1 MVGMAKTKQKKA
13 VKKTTAK
20 EHVKETTKASKEVV
34 KPAKET
40 VKPVK
45 EAAKPAPAKEVA
57 KPVVK
62 EVKKEVIQPK
72 KVEKSV
78 EPKAPKKAALSGAH
92 HLALATGRR
101 KSSVAKAFLKRG
113 TGKLVV
119 NEQDYATY
127 FDTEITQ
134 NTASFPMKMI
144 QQASHYDA
152 HVQVQGGGLW
162 GQADAVKL
170 AVARALLAAD
180 ESLKGALRGHGL
192 LTVDARTKE
201 RKKYGQKAARRRF
214 QFVKR

>member
-20 EHVKETTKASKEVV
+20 AHVKETTKAAKEVV
-34 KPAKET
+34 KPTKEAA
-40 VKPVK
+40 KPVK
-45 EAAKPAPAKEVA
+45 EVAKPAPAKET
-57 KPVVK
+57 VK
-62 EVKKEVIQPK
+62 DVKKEVIQPK
-72 KVEKSV
+72 KVEKIA
-78 EPKAPKKAALSGAH
+78 EPKAPKKALSGAH

-119 NEQDYATY
+119 NEQDYAKY

-144 QQASHYDA
+144 QQATHYDA

-180 ESLKGALRGHGL
+180 ESLKGTLRGHGL